1 MRTLRIT
8 LRTLFRSPFVTF
20 VAILSLAL
28 GIGANAAIFSLF
40 EQILLRPLPV
50 QEPERLVNLSAPGP
64 KPGSTSCNQ
73 AGDCEAVF
81 SYPMFRDIETAETA
95 FSGVAAHR
103 LFGAN
108 VAYDGIT
115 LNGDGMMVSG
125 SYFQLLGVR
134 PTLGR
139 LLGPADDETI
149 GAHHVAVI
157 GHSFWEGRLGADPG
171 IVGRTVSVNGQ
182 PLTVVGV
189 GPRGFEGT
197 SLGGRPMV
205 YVPITMRGV
214 MNPGFTGFDNRSS
227 YWAYLFARLK
237 PGSTIERA
245 AAAVNAV
252 YSPIITEVEAP
263 LQNGMSESTMAQ
275 FRTKQ
280 IALEEGRRGQ
290 STIHGEA
297 RTPVLMLLG
306 TAGIVLL
313 IACANIAN
321 LLLAR
326 GANRGMEMAVRLSL
340 GANRRQVLTQL
351 LTESIVLGVLGGIG
365 GLVVAHWTL
374 AGIAAL
380 LPPDAVETL
389 HLSLGSPVLTFAA
402 VLSLS
407 TGLLFGLF
415 PALHS
420 TRSDLVTTI
429 RTNAGNLTVTRGA
442 ARFRAALVTAQI
454 ALSMALLITA
464 GLFLRSLTNVSRVD
478 LGLTVDDVITFGISP
493 QLNGY
498 EPERA
503 RQLFQRVEEEL
514 AAIPG
519 VTGVTASLVA
529 VLAGNNWGTDV
540 HVEGFERGPDI
551 DANSRLNEIG
561 PSYFETLGV
570 SILAGREFTPSDN
583 ESGPEVVIVNEAF
596 AEKFNLGRDAVGKRM
611 SSSGDEEL
619 NMEIVG
625 LVANAKYSEVKADV
639 PPLFFTPWRQDE
651 HIGSLTFYVRTGIDP
666 RQIMRAIPPLM
677 ARLDANL
684 PIEDLKSLPQQV
696 RENVFLDRMIGMM
709 CAAFAALATLLA
721 AIGLYGVLAYTVARR
736 TREIGVRMALG
747 ADRGSVQRMVLR
759 QVASMLVIGG
769 VIGIAGAVALGRAAG
784 SLLYGVESRDPV
796 IFAGAAVLLSLFALT
811 AGYIPALRASRVDPL
826 HALRYE

>member
-1 MRTLRIT
+1 
-8 LRTLFRSPFVTF
+8 
-20 VAILSLAL
+20 
-28 GIGANAAIFSLF
+28 
-40 EQILLRPLPV
+40 
-50 QEPERLVNLSAPGP
+50 
-64 KPGSTSCNQ
+64 
-73 AGDCEAVF
+73 
-81 SYPMFRDIETAETA
+81 
-95 FSGVAAHR
+95 
-103 LFGAN
+103 
-108 VAYDGIT
+108 
-115 LNGDGMMVSG
+115 
-125 SYFQLLGVR
+125 
-134 PTLGR
+134 
-139 LLGPADDETI
+139 
-149 GAHHVAVI
+149 
-157 GHSFWEGRLGADPG
+157 
-171 IVGRTVSVNGQ
+171 
-182 PLTVVGV
+182 
-189 GPRGFEGT
+189 
-197 SLGGRPMV
+197 MV

-214 MNPGFTGFDNRSS
+214 MNPGFAGFDNRSS

-275 FRTKQ
+275 FSTKQ
-280 IALEEGRRGQ
+280 IVLEEGRRGQ

-389 HLSLGSPVLTFAA
+389 HLSLGGPVLTFAA

-429 RTNAGNLTVTRGA
+429 RANAGNLTVTRGA
-442 ARFRAALVTAQI
+442 ARFRASLVTAQI

-570 SILAGREFTPSDN
+570 PILAGREFTPSDN

-625 LVANAKYSEVKADV
+625 LAANAKYSEVKADV

-769 VIGIAGAVALGRAAG
+769 VIGIAGALALGRAAG
-784 SLLYGVESRDPV
+784 SLLYGVDGRDPV
-796 IFAGAAVLLSLFALT
+796 IFAGAAVLLSLFALA